1 MEASLYTQ
9 IVAYKKSGVLPKEF
23 TSTKGNFTKQA
34 ESYKLNKK
42 NYLFH
47 IKKDTIILENNC
59 LSKDSLI
66 EILRTYMKHN
76 NKKYRPISILKY
88 NINLEPEEVELYVKG
103 DNNINFLSAE
113 KSIDSIHFEDSIA
126 LFQNLNSIYII
137 FHEDCKSWHNKTKK
151 IYIRNIRK
159 CQKHKKQRKTKSK
172 RLKVI

>member
-1 MEASLYTQ
+1 MAPDISWIKQFETEDEEYKDFYSEPVDSVRLLLLY
-9 IVAYKKSGVLPKEF
+9 VS
-23 TSTKGNFTKQA
+23 
-34 ESYKLNKK
+34 KK

-47 IKKDTIILENNC
+47 IKKDTIVLENNC

>member
-1 MEASLYTQ
+1 MAPDISWIKQFETEDEEYKDFYSEPVDSIRLLLLY
-9 IVAYKKSGVLPKEF
+9 VS
-23 TSTKGNFTKQA
+23 
-34 ESYKLNKK
+34 KK

>member
-1 MEASLYTQ
+1 MAPDISWIKQFETEDEEYKDFYSEPVDSVRLLLLY
-9 IVAYKKSGVLPKEF
+9 VS
-23 TSTKGNFTKQA
+23 
-34 ESYKLNKK
+34 KK

-47 IKKDTIILENNC
+47 IKKDTVVLENNC

-88 NINLEPEEVELYVKG
+88 NINLEPEEVELYVK
-103 DNNINFLSAE
+103 DSNNINFLSAE

-137 FHEDCKSWHNKTKK
+137 FHENCKSWHNKTKK

>member
-1 MEASLYTQ
+1 MAPDISWIKQFETEDEEYKDFYSEPVDSVRLLLLY
-9 IVAYKKSGVLPKEF
+9 VS
-23 TSTKGNFTKQA
+23 
-34 ESYKLNKK
+34 KK

-47 IKKDTIILENNC
+47 IKKDTIVLENNC

-137 FHEDCKSWHNKTKK
+137 FHENCKSWHNKTKK

>member
-1 MEASLYTQ
+1 MAPDISWIKQFETEDEEYKDFYSEPVDSVRLLLLY
-9 IVAYKKSGVLPKEF
+9 VS
-23 TSTKGNFTKQA
+23 
-34 ESYKLNKK
+34 KK

-47 IKKDTIILENNC
+47 IKKDTIVLENNC

-88 NINLEPEEVELYVKG
+88 NINLEPEEVELYVK
-103 DNNINFLSAE
+103 DSNNINFLSAE

-137 FHEDCKSWHNKTKK
+137 FHENCQSWHNKTKK

-172 RLKVI
+172 RLKVIK